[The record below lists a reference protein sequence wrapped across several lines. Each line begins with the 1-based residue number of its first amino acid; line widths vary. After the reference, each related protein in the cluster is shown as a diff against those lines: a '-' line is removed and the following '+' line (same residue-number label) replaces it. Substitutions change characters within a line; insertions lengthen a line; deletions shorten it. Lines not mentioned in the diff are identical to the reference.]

1 LVDWIYLVIL
11 VSAGLV
17 VLSIF
22 TSLIAF
28 RFGAPLL
35 LVFLLVGLGAGEDG
49 LGLQFSDAD
58 AAYFIGSLALAIIL
72 FDSGFS
78 TTLASFRQAAAPA
91 VVLATLGVL
100 LTAAIVALAAHF
112 LLGIAWLQSFML
124 GAVVGSTDAA
134 AVFFLLRAGRITLK
148 EKVRAT
154 LEVESGSNDPMAI
167 FLTVTFLALITG
179 AGAMTNPVLEIVGGF
194 SLQMG
199 LGLLMG
205 LLGGAAIVF
214 IVNRVDLEGALYPV
228 VVLACACSLF
238 ALTGMLGGSGFL
250 AAYVA
255 GLYSGN
261 RRVRGAEGL
270 RRFQAG
276 MTWLAQITMFLVLGL
291 YATPSAF
298 AAAAPGALV
307 LALVL
312 IFVARPVAVWL
323 CLLPFGFRR
332 EETTFVGWVGLR
344 GAVSILLAMLPV
356 IAGLPNGQLFFNTV
370 FIVVIISLLVQGWTI
385 RPLARW
391 LRLIVPAAIGPVE
404 RVELELPGTAH
415 HELIVYRVVN
425 GSPVVR
431 GKRLPRWARPSLV
444 VRDGQSMRLYQ
455 AGHLQPGDYVYLFIA
470 PRHARLLDRLFASP
484 ALLDADDREFYGVF
498 QVDPA
503 QPMASLAALYELTVD
518 GADGSLSIGDYITRR
533 LGGPP
538 EVGDRVACGNVEL
551 IVRELDEEGRIA
563 AVGISLEADAAHRL
577 PKFLS
582 GREVRDFVKKL
593 LRRGGAE
600 RDGGG

>member
-1 LVDWIYLVIL
+1 LVDWIYLIIL
-11 VSAGLV
+11 ISAGLI

-49 LGLQFSDAD
+49 LGLQFSDAN

-148 EKVRAT
+148 ERVRAT

-179 AGAMTNPVLEIVGGF
+179 TGATANPLLGVAGGF
-194 SLQMG
+194 GVQMG
-199 LGLLMG
+199 LGLFMG
-205 LLGGAAIVF
+205 LLGGAVIVF
-214 IVNRVDLEGALYPV
+214 IVNRVDLEGPLYPV
-228 VVLACACSLF
+228 MVLACACSLF

-261 RRVRGAEGL
+261 RRVRGADGL

-291 YATPSAF
+291 YATPSEF
-298 AAAAPGALV
+298 LAAAPGALV

-332 EETTFVGWVGLR
+332 EETAFVGWVGLR

-391 LRLIVPAAIGPVE
+391 LRLIVPATIGPVD
-404 RVELELPGTAH
+404 RVELELPGTAN
-415 HELIVYRVVN
+415 HELIVYHVVD

-455 AGHLQPGDYVYLFIA
+455 AGMLRPGDYVYLFIA
-470 PRHARLLDRLFASP
+470 PRHAPLLDRLFASP
-484 ALLDADDREFYGVF
+484 ALLDSNDRQFFGVF
-498 QVDPA
+498 QVDPG
-503 QPMASLAALYELTVD
+503 QPMASLAALYELSFD
-518 GADGSLSIGDYITRR
+518 GADGELTIGDYMRRR

-538 EVGDRVACGNVEL
+538 EIGDRVACGNVEL
-551 IVRELDEEGRIA
+551 IVRDLGEEGGIA
-563 AVGISLEADAAHRL
+563 AVGIALEADAAHRL
-577 PKFLS
+577 PRFLS
-582 GREVRDFVKKL
+582 GREVRDFVRKL
-593 LRRGGAE
+593 LRRGAKD
-600 RDGGG
+600 DGRG

>member
-1 LVDWIYLVIL
+1 MVDWIYLIIL
-11 VSAGLV
+11 ISAGLI

-49 LGLQFSDAD
+49 LGLQFSDAN

-148 EKVRAT
+148 ERVRAT

-179 AGAMTNPVLEIVGGF
+179 TGATANPLLGVAGGF
-194 SLQMG
+194 GVQMG
-199 LGLLMG
+199 LGLFMG
-205 LLGGAAIVF
+205 LLGGAVIVF
-214 IVNRVDLEGALYPV
+214 IVNRVDLEGPLYPV
-228 VVLACACSLF
+228 MVLACACSLF

-261 RRVRGAEGL
+261 RRVRGADGL

-291 YATPSAF
+291 YATPSEF
-298 AAAAPGALV
+298 LAAAPGALV

-332 EETTFVGWVGLR
+332 EETAFVGWVGLR

-391 LRLIVPAAIGPVE
+391 LRLIVPATIGPVD
-404 RVELELPGTAH
+404 RVELELPGTAN
-415 HELIVYRVVN
+415 HELIVYHVVD

-455 AGHLQPGDYVYLFIA
+455 AGMLRPGDYVYLFIA
-470 PRHARLLDRLFASP
+470 PRHAPLLDRLFASP
-484 ALLDADDREFYGVF
+484 ALLDSNDRQFFGVF
-498 QVDPA
+498 QVDPG
-503 QPMASLAALYELTVD
+503 QPMASLAALYELSFD
-518 GADGSLSIGDYITRR
+518 GADGELTIGDYMRRR

-538 EVGDRVACGNVEL
+538 EIGDRVACGNVEL
-551 IVRELDEEGRIA
+551 IVRDLGEEGGIA
-563 AVGISLEADAAHRL
+563 AVGIALEADAAHRL
-577 PKFLS
+577 PRFLS
-582 GREVRDFVKKL
+582 GREVRDFVRKL
-593 LRRGGAE
+593 LRRGAKD
-600 RDGGG
+600 DGRG

>member
-1 LVDWIYLVIL
+1 MVDWIYLVIL
-11 VSAGLV
+11 ISAGLI

-22 TSLIAF
+22 TSLVAF

-49 LGLQFSDAD
+49 LGLQFSDAN

-100 LTAAIVALAAHF
+100 LTAAMVALAAHF

-148 EKVRAT
+148 ERVRAT

-179 AGAMTNPVLEIVGGF
+179 AGATANPLLGVVGGF
-194 SLQMG
+194 GVQMG
-199 LGLLMG
+199 LGLLLG
-205 LLGGAAIVF
+205 LLGGMVIVF
-214 IVNRVDLEGALYPV
+214 IVNRVELEGALYPV
-228 VVLACACSLF
+228 MVLACSCSLF

-255 GLYSGN
+255 GLYAGN
-261 RRVRGAEGL
+261 RRVRGADGL

-291 YATPSAF
+291 YATPSEF
-298 AAAAPGALV
+298 LAAAPGALV

-312 IFVARPVAVWL
+312 IFLARPVAVWL

-332 EETTFVGWVGLR
+332 EETAFAGWVGLR

-370 FIVVIISLLVQGWTI
+370 FIVVVISLLVQGWTI

-391 LRLIVPAAIGPVE
+391 LRLIVPATIGPVD
-404 RVELELPGTAH
+404 RVELELPGTAN
-415 HELIVYRVVN
+415 HELIVYHVVD

-455 AGHLQPGDYVYLFIA
+455 AGLLRPGDYVYLFIA
-470 PRHARLLDRLFASP
+470 PRHAPLLDRLFASP
-484 ALLDADDREFYGVF
+484 ALLDSDDRQFFGVF
-498 QVDPA
+498 QVEPRQA
-503 QPMASLAALYELTVD
+503 MASLAALYELTVD
-518 GADGSLSIGDYITRR
+518 GADGALSIGDYMRRR

-538 EVGDRVACGNVEL
+538 EIGDRVACGNVEL
-551 IVRELDEEGRIA
+551 IVRELDEEGGIA
-563 AVGISLEADAAHRL
+563 AAGISLEADTAHRL
-577 PKFLS
+577 PRFLS
-582 GREVRDFVKKL
+582 GREVRDFVRRL
-593 LRRGGAE
+593 LRRGAK
-600 RDGGG
+600 DDAGG

>member
-11 VSAGLV
+11 ISAGLI
-17 VLSIF
+17 VLAIF

-58 AAYFIGSLALAIIL
+58 AAFFIGSLALAIIL

-100 LTAAIVALAAHF
+100 LTTAIVAAGAHF

-148 EKVRAT
+148 DKVRAT

-167 FLTVTFLALITG
+167 FLTVTFLALITS
-179 AGAMTNPVLEIVGGF
+179 AGAMTSPVLEIVGGF
-194 SLQMG
+194 GLQMG

-205 LLGGAAIVF
+205 LLGGTLIVL
-214 IVNRVDLEGALYPV
+214 IVNRVELEGALYPV
-228 VVLACACSLF
+228 MVLACACSLF

-255 GLYSGN
+255 GLYAGN

-291 YATPSAF
+291 YATPSEF
-298 AAAAPGALV
+298 LAAAPGALV

-323 CLLPFGFRR
+323 CLLPFDFRR
-332 EETTFVGWVGLR
+332 RETAFVGWVGLR

-370 FIVVIISLLVQGWTI
+370 FIVVVISLLVQGWTI

-391 LRLIVPAAIGPVE
+391 LRLIVPATIGPVE

-415 HELIVYRVVN
+415 HELIVYRVVE

-444 VRDGQSMRLYQ
+444 VRGGQSMRLYQ
-455 AGHLQPGDYVYLFIA
+455 AGHLRPGDYVYLFIA

-484 ALLDADDREFYGVF
+484 ALLHANDREFFGVF
-498 QVDPA
+498 DVDPK
-503 QPMASLAALYELTVD
+503 QPMAGLATLYELTVD
-518 GADGSLSIGDYITRR
+518 DAEGQRTIGDYMARR

-538 EVGDRVACGNVEL
+538 EVGDRVACGDVEL
-551 IVRELDEEGRIA
+551 IVRDLDEEDRIA

-593 LRRGGAE
+593 LRRQAG
-600 RDGGG
+600 